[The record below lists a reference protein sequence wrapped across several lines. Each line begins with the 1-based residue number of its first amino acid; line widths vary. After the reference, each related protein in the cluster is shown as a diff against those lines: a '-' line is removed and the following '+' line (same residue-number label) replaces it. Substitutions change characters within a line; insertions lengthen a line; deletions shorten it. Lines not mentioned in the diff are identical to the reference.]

1 MRSISIRRKPDVLE
15 QLGISATT
23 LHARIHAHKFPPP
36 INLGGRA
43 VGWLSSEVEAVIAA
57 MAAGEQDYTL
67 EEIVDLLVEKRLVTL
82 RGLLNE
88 H

>member
-1 MRSISIRRKPDVLE
+1 MQSVSIQRKPDVLK

-23 LHARIHAHKFPPP
+23 LHARIHTHKFPPP

-43 VGWLSSEVEAVIAA
+43 VGWLSTEVEAVIAA
-57 MAAGEQDYTL
+57 MAAGDQDYTL
-67 EEIVDLLVEKRLVTL
+67 EQVVTLLIEKRATTL
-82 RGLLNE
+82 RGLFDG

>member
-1 MRSISIRRKPDVLE
+1 MQTISIQRKPDVLK

-23 LHARIHAHKFPPP
+23 LHARIHTHKFPQP

-43 VGWLSSEVEAVIAA
+43 VGWLSTEVEALIAA
-57 MAAGEQDYTL
+57 MAAGEHDYTL
-67 EEIVDLLVEKRLVTL
+67 EQVVDFLIEKRVATL
-82 RGLLNE
+82 RGLFNG